1 MCGRVVQT
9 TPIDELTQIL
19 NIDRIDESLGETI
32 PKRNIAPSADLI
44 VAEADS
50 AETTLTRRRWG
61 LVPHWANDPSIGA
74 KLSNARSETVWDR
87 PSFRDAIRRH
97 RCVVPV
103 DGFYEWAPASS
114 DGPTTASGRPA
125 KRPHLFTAA
134 DGSPLF
140 IAGIAADW
148 RDDEDAQSLQTVC
161 LLTTSANRLM
171 EPIHDRMPVILDP
184 AMTDVWLHAEPRE
197 SRDLLDH
204 LLRPAP
210 EGALIE
216 YEVST
221 AVNNARN
228 EGPNLTD
235 PVDTTPNT
243 LF

>member
-9 TPIDELTQIL
+9 TPIDELAQFL
-19 NIDRIDESLGETI
+19 NVDRIEESLSETI

-50 AETTLTRRRWG
+50 AESVLTRRRWG
-61 LVPHWANDPSIGA
+61 LVPHWAKDPSIGA
-74 KLSNARSETVWDR
+74 KLSNARSETVWER

-97 RCVVPV
+97 RCIVPV

-134 DGSPLF
+134 DGSPLL

-148 RDDEDAQSLQTVC
+148 HDERAGSLQTVC
-161 LLTTSANRLM
+161 LLTTSANELM
-171 EPIHDRMPVILDP
+171 EPIHDRMPVIIDP
-184 AMTDVWLHAEPRE
+184 DMTDIWLHAEPHEARN
-197 SRDLLDH
+197 LLDH
-204 LLRPAP
+204 MLRPAP
-210 EGALIE
+210 GNALIE

-221 AVNNARN
+221 AVNDARN
-228 EGPNLTD
+228 ERPDLTD
-235 PVDTTPNT
+235 PIDTTPNT